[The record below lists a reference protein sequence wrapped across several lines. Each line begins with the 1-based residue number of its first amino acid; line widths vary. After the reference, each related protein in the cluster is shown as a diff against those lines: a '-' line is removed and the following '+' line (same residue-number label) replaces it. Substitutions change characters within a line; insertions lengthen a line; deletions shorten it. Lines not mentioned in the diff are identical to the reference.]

1 VTRSAER
8 GLVRGCC
15 AGLIL
20 LLVLAG
26 GTAFLAD
33 RALAAPSLGAPPAG
47 PSHGATELA
56 IAITAGE
63 QMAAQLLARRHG
75 VVTLSEQDLTVL
87 AVANNPQPDGYR
99 DVQVRVRNEL
109 LVVSARISA
118 GPFTPTAVAH
128 ISVSLLPGTSGQ
140 VIAAHVPEVDV
151 GLLSLPGFVAGGLVR
166 QINTALSLEGLFSEA
181 PQLRALRTDI
191 ECVAVVPGGVAVGI
205 HDPGVAAAPSSC
217 GRAGA
222 RVTARTNAAWLCTCG

>member
-20 LLVLAG
+20 LLVLVG
-26 GTAFLAD
+26 GTAFIAD
-33 RALAAPSLGAPPAG
+33 RALAAPALGSPPAG
-47 PSHGATELA
+47 PSHGSNELA
-56 IAITAGE
+56 IALTAGE
-63 QMAAQLLARRHG
+63 QMAAQLLAGGHG

-87 AVANNPQPDGYR
+87 AVANNPQPDAYR

-109 LVVSARISA
+109 LVVSALIST

-128 ISVSLLPGTSGQ
+128 ISVALLPGSSGQ

-151 GLLSLPGFVAGGLVR
+151 GLLGLPGFVAGGLVT
-166 QINTALSLEGLFSEA
+166 QINTALSLDGLFALA
-181 PQLRALRTDI
+181 PQLKALRADI

-205 HDPGVAAAPSSC
+205 HDPGVAAVPSSC
-217 GRAGA
+217 G
-222 RVTARTNAAWLCTCG
+222 

>member
-20 LLVLAG
+20 LMVLVG
-26 GTAFLAD
+26 GTAFIAD
-33 RALAAPSLGAPPAG
+33 RALAAPALGSPPAG

-56 IAITAGE
+56 IALAAGG
-63 QMAAQLLARRHG
+63 QMAAQLLAGPHG

-87 AVANNPQPDGYR
+87 AVANNPQPDAYR
-99 DVQVRVRNEL
+99 NIQVRVRNQL
-109 LVVSARISA
+109 LVVSALIAA

-128 ISVSLLPGTSGQ
+128 ISLSLLPGSSGQ

-151 GLLSLPGFVAGGLVR
+151 GLLGLPGFVAGGLVT
-166 QINTALSLEGLFSEA
+166 QLNTALSLDVLFAVA
-181 PQLRALRTDI
+181 PQLKVLRADI
-191 ECVAVVPGGVAVGI
+191 ECVAVVPGGVAIGI
-205 HDPGVAAAPSSC
+205 HDPGVAALPSSC
-217 GRAGA
+217 G
-222 RVTARTNAAWLCTCG
+222 